1 MLFGADPSRSGS
13 EVREVIRVDLVRFLV
28 AQDVERARVFL
39 CWLLQMNCFVEV
51 VVDDLAEVNQAA
63 FVDLD
68 FALGVELQPGGM
80 NEAKISDEVLAV
92 DRADHELRLPELL
105 VVGDVVVAR
114 FAFTDLEN
122 GPVAVEENLD
132 VLELLSVD
140 LLELEDQPLRW
151 NLQGFQV
158 DESSLQIARAAA
170 ADVTQLDL
178 A

>member
-1 MLFGADPSRSGS
+1 
-13 EVREVIRVDLVRFLV
+13 
-28 AQDVERARVFL
+28 
-39 CWLLQMNCFVEV
+39 MNCFVEV

-68 FALGVELQPGGM
+68 FALGVELQSGGM